1 MEFLIFSSSLLV
13 MKALGLKEIKKIAIL
28 YMPLGAV
35 MFFLAI
41 RFFIGGFETLLHFII
56 SIIIAFIFL
65 YEGISKFYK
74 VDNEQIGTAQKVLNG
89 FSLPIGIVGIIIGF
103 IGLFFTI

>member
-1 MEFLIFSSSLLV
+1 MEFLIFSSALLI
-13 MKALGLKEIKKIAIL
+13 MKSLGLKEIHKISIL
-28 YMPLGAV
+28 FLPLGAV

-41 RFFIGGFETLLHFII
+41 RFFMGGFETLLHFIV
-56 SIIIAFIFL
+56 SIIVAFVFI

-74 VDNEQIGTAQKVLNG
+74 VDNEHIGTAQRVLNG
-89 FSLPIGIVGIIIGF
+89 FSLPIGILGIIIGF